1 MKKKIFNILGTL
13 FLMIGLGLFAVHF
26 YNQYVE
32 TKNVNKLK
40 DNFMMSLEDPVEAD
54 EDVEF
59 DTWGLL
65 IIDSVDIELP
75 ITISDNFDDLYST
88 LIAYDTAP
96 IPPEEGN
103 FTIAGHNGSCP
114 VCTFRYLHDVEN
126 GDEVKIINKTH
137 TLTYEVYESLEVLN
151 TETWVLDPVEDET
164 TLSLLTCKYSSWT
177 NPWRLIVRAR
187 LVDVKTN

>member
-187 LVDVKTN
+187 LVDIETN